1 MSHLSV
7 WRCDFIHIREDLL
20 VCVLLKS
27 PGQVDMH
34 MLVILILMTAA
45 HQHNTIARAS
55 DFCEHC
61 NVPSHAVPFNEKH
74 PVTARIRIR
83 CAEGY
88 VRKAG
93 TSDLIT
99 CKKMEDGTT
108 YWHTKLPLVC
118 IPDPNKPPVT
128 TETTT
133 STTER
138 TELKNPTVLGTSMP
152 TTGHIT
158 LTTTNEVVT
167 NKTRRTT
174 HQTTLK
180 STTKEAEPFTTTNE
194 ITSTNSTS
202 SSFTSRDYMTTTSS
216 HTPSSPFT
224 TITGVTVCVNT
235 STVSE
240 VNDKL
245 EATIGHYTSKVA
257 GVTSIIIICL
267 AAAAVF
273 LIWWRWRLRHRERDS
288 PEASYIPVQLVYLH
302 TDQLNQ
308 TLQSTNPQQ
317 THVWNDTNQPQTG
330 SAHSAD
336 NM

>member
-7 WRCDFIHIREDLL
+7 WRCDFIHIREDLP
-20 VCVLLKS
+20 VCVLLNS
-27 PGQVDMH
+27 PGQADMH

-55 DFCEHC
+55 DFCEPC
-61 NVPSHAVPFNEKH
+61 NVPRHAVPFNEKH
-74 PVTARIRIR
+74 PVTARFRIQ

-93 TSDLIT
+93 TSDLMT

-152 TTGHIT
+152 TTG
-158 LTTTNEVVT
+158 
-167 NKTRRTT
+167 
-174 HQTTLK
+174 
-180 STTKEAEPFTTTNE
+180 
-194 ITSTNSTS
+194 
-202 SSFTSRDYMTTTSS
+202 
-216 HTPSSPFT
+216 
-224 TITGVTVCVNT
+224 VTVCVNT

-240 VNDKL
+240 VNDKP

-288 PEASYIPVQLVYLH
+288 PEASYIPVQLVHLH

-330 SAHSAD
+330 SAHGAD